1 MTTATATTTADPK
14 ALDELAA
21 RLLAEAKDVRNERGE
36 LERSLR
42 TLTWEGKGGDRFRDR
57 ARTRL
62 HDLDAVA
69 DDLEA
74 AARQLK
80 GSAEQA
86 GRERAELARTR
97 DRVLALRT
105 ALGTKAFNDLLKD
118 KGIATPLP
126 AASDPAWKS
135 IGKALLR

>member
-1 MTTATATTTADPK
+1 MTTATATTTADPQ
-14 ALDELAA
+14 ALDDLAA
-21 RLLAEAKDVRNERGE
+21 RLRVEARDLRTERAE

-57 ARTRL
+57 AQTRL

-80 GSAEQA
+80 GSAEEA
-86 GRERAELARTR
+86 GRARASLARTR

-105 ALGTKAFNDLLKD
+105 ALGPKAFNDLLRD

-126 AASDPAWKS
+126 VASDPGWKS
-135 IGKALLR
+135 IGKALLG

>member
-1 MTTATATTTADPK
+1 MTTATTTADPK
-14 ALDELAA
+14 VLDDLAA
-21 RLLAEAKDVRNERGE
+21 RLLAEAKDVRTERSE

-69 DDLEA
+69 DDLEG
-74 AARQLK
+74 AARQIK
-80 GSAEQA
+80 GSAEEA
-86 GRERAELARTR
+86 GRQRATLGRTR
-97 DRVLALRT
+97 DRVLAIRT
-105 ALGTKAFNDLLKD
+105 ALGPKAFNDLLKD

-126 AASDPAWKS
+126 AAGDPSWKS
-135 IGKALLR
+135 IGKAVLG